1 MARKRRDDD
10 EDDDDLPKRKNTPVV
25 DDDDDDDDDDDEMC
39 AIKKK
44 SGAGN
49 DAYTG
54 LLAIALLA
62 MIAACVF
69 FYLDHSE
76 LSSQPLTAPN
86 VTVPALSGR

>member
-25 DDDDDDDDDDDEMC
+25 DDDDDADDDDEMG

>member
-10 EDDDDLPKRKNTPVV
+10 EDDDLPKRKNAPVV
-25 DDDDDDDDDDDEMC
+25 DDDDEEDDDDDEMG

-62 MIAACVF
+62 MVAACVF

-76 LSSQPLTAPN
+76 LSKQPLTAPN

>member
-10 EDDDDLPKRKNTPVV
+10 EDDDLPKRKNAPVV
-25 DDDDDDDDDDDEMC
+25 DDDDEEDDDDEMG

-86 VTVPALSGR
+86 VTVPALGGR

>member
-10 EDDDDLPKRKNTPVV
+10 DDDDLPKRKNARVV
-25 DDDDDDDDDDDEMC
+25 EDDDEDDDNDDEMGS
-39 AIKKK
+39 IPKK
-44 SGAGN
+44 SGSGN

-62 MIAACVF
+62 MIAACVL

>member
-10 EDDDDLPKRKNTPVV
+10 DDDDDLPKRKKAPVV
-25 DDDDDDDDDDDEMC
+25 DDDDEDDDDEMG
-39 AIKKK
+39 AVKKK

-86 VTVPALSGR
+86 VTVPALGGR

>member
-25 DDDDDDDDDDDEMC
+25 DDDDDDDDDDEMG

>member
-10 EDDDDLPKRKNTPVV
+10 EDDDDLPTSKKGSRAVEDDE
-25 DDDDDDDDDDDEMC
+25 DDDDDDMP
-39 AIKKK
+39 IRKK
-44 SGAGN
+44 SGPGN

-62 MIAACVF
+62 MIAACVLF
-69 FYLDHSE
+69 FLDHSE
-76 LSSQPLTAPN
+76 LSSQPMSAPN

>member
-10 EDDDDLPKRKNTPVV
+10 EDDDDLPKRKNAPV
-25 DDDDDDDDDDDEMC
+25 DDDDDENDNDDEMGTV
-39 AIKKK
+39 KKK

-62 MIAACVF
+62 MVAACVLF
-69 FYLDHSE
+69 FLDHSE
-76 LSSQPLTAPN
+76 LSKQPLTAPN

>member
-10 EDDDDLPKRKNTPVV
+10 EDDDLPKRKNAPV
-25 DDDDDDDDDDDEMC
+25 DDDDDENDNDDEMG
-39 AIKKK
+39 AVKKK

-62 MIAACVF
+62 MVAACVLF
-69 FYLDHSE
+69 FLDYSE
-76 LSSQPLTAPN
+76 LSKQPLTAPN